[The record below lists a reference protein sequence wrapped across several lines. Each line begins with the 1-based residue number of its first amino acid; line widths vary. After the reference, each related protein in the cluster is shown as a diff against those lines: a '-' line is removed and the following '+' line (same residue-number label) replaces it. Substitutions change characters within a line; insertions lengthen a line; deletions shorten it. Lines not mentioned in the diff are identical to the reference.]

1 MLTIKQQRVIVFPT
15 PLTFSKLQYTAAYY
29 LLFFS
34 EMNCIKGRILRIA
47 QVLKG
52 TLMAGRMFSVF
63 SLFQDTGDHMGQATA
78 QLNLAELSRT
88 LGYPEDGPPPPAAA
102 TPPPLSAVNSNVQ
115 RRQSMEHLDLVKMTP
130 DQKAAAAR
138 NGKSAAQSP
147 AAANLNKSGLLDEE
161 DFFDFI
167 SRYEHFIGLGP
178 CVDSIYVLE

>member
-1 MLTIKQQRVIVFPT
+1 
-15 PLTFSKLQYTAAYY
+15 
-29 LLFFS
+29 
-34 EMNCIKGRILRIA
+34 
-47 QVLKG
+47 
-52 TLMAGRMFSVF
+52 
-63 SLFQDTGDHMGQATA
+63 MGQATA

-167 SRYEHFIGLGP
+167 SRFVFFLKTHTFHWSRALCRFNLFE
-178 CVDSIYVLE
+178 